1 MALVLNEEQH
11 MLRDSAKNFLQE
23 SSPVGA
29 LRALRDSGNEWSP
42 QLWSGMAEM
51 GWTGIT
57 IPEDFGGLE
66 FGYVGAGLVLEECGR
81 TLAASPLLSSS
92 FVCAS
97 LLEATGSNAQKE
109 SFLVPMAGGETI
121 FTLGL
126 SEGARFNPAHV
137 ATTATTNGDG
147 YVLSGS
153 KSHVL
158 DGGIAHTFI
167 VVARI
172 AGDAGK
178 ASSDDN
184 LGLFLVNRDAEGLS
198 VDTTLNADNRRVAN
212 LNLESVWVAANAVLG
227 EPGVSAQALARAL
240 DIGAV
245 LSAAELLGVAQ
256 ESFERTLDYLK
267 DRKQFGVPVASF
279 QALQHR
285 AAQLFCELELCKSC
299 VLKTLQAIDQDS
311 PDRSRLASMAKAKV
325 AKTAKLTVNEA
336 VQMHAGIGM
345 TDEFD
350 IGFFMKRAAAA
361 CQEYGD
367 YYYHADRFAMLG
379 GY

>member
-1 MALVLNEEQH
+1 MALVLNEEQQ
-11 MLRDSAKNFLQE
+11 MLRDSAKSFIQE

-29 LRALRDSGNEWSP
+29 LRKLRDSGEEWSP
-42 QLWSGMAEM
+42 ELWSGMAEM
-51 GWTGIT
+51 GWTGMA
-57 IPEDFGGLE
+57 IPDDFGGLD
-66 FGYVGAGLVLEECGR
+66 FGYVGAGLVLEEFGR

-97 LLEATGSNAQKE
+97 LLEAAGSEAQKE
-109 SFLVPMAGGETI
+109 SLLTAIAEGKTVL
-121 FTLGL
+121 TLAL
-126 SEGARFNPAHV
+126 CEGDRFDPNSI
-137 ATTATTNGDG
+137 ATTAVADGDT
-147 YVLSGS
+147 YVLNGN
-153 KSHVL
+153 KKHVL
-158 DGGIAHTFI
+158 DGGLANTFI
-167 VVARI
+167 VVARL
-172 AGDAGK
+172 AGAADSQGA
-178 ASSDDN
+178 
-184 LGLFLVNRDAEGLS
+184 LGLFLIDRDAEGLS
-198 VDTTLNADNRRVAN
+198 ISTTLNADNRRVAS
-212 LNLESVWVAANAVLG
+212 LGFESVRATADAVVG
-227 EPGVSAQALARAL
+227 EPGANGAALVRGL
-240 DIGAV
+240 DIGAA

-267 DRKQFGVPVASF
+267 ERKQFGVPVASF

-299 VLKTLQAIDQDS
+299 VLKALQAIDQAS

-325 AKTAKLTVNEA
+325 AKTSKLAVNEA

-350 IGFFMKRAAAA
+350 IGFFMKRSAAA

-367 YYYHADRFAMLG
+367 YYFHSDRFAELG

>member
-1 MALVLNEEQH
+1 MALVLNEEQQ
-11 MLRDSAKNFLQE
+11 MLRDSAKSFIQE

-29 LRALRDSGNEWSP
+29 LRKLRDSGEEWSP
-42 QLWSGMAEM
+42 ELWSGMAEM
-51 GWTGIT
+51 GWTGMA
-57 IPEDFGGLE
+57 IPDDFGGLD
-66 FGYVGAGLVLEECGR
+66 FGYVGAGLVLEEFGR

-97 LLEATGSNAQKE
+97 LLEAAGSEAQKE
-109 SFLVPMAGGETI
+109 SLLTAIAEGKTVL
-121 FTLGL
+121 TLAL
-126 SEGARFNPAHV
+126 CEGDRFDPNSI
-137 ATTATTNGDG
+137 ATTAVADGDT
-147 YVLSGS
+147 YVLNGN
-153 KSHVL
+153 KKHVL
-158 DGGIAHTFI
+158 DGGLANTFI
-167 VVARI
+167 VVARL
-172 AGDAGK
+172 AGAADSQGA
-178 ASSDDN
+178 
-184 LGLFLVNRDAEGLS
+184 LGLFLIDRDAEGLS
-198 VDTTLNADNRRVAN
+198 ISTTLNADNRRVAS
-212 LNLESVWVAANAVLG
+212 LGFESVRATADAVVG
-227 EPGVSAQALARAL
+227 EPGANGAALVRAL
-240 DIGAV
+240 DIGAA

-267 DRKQFGVPVASF
+267 ERKQFGVPVASF

-299 VLKTLQAIDQDS
+299 VLKALQAIDQAS

-325 AKTAKLTVNEA
+325 AKTSKLAVNEA

-350 IGFFMKRAAAA
+350 IGFFMKRSAAA

-367 YYYHADRFAMLG
+367 YYFHSDRFAELG

>member
-1 MALVLNEEQH
+1 MALVLNEEQQ
-11 MLRDSAKNFLQE
+11 MLRDSAKSFIQE

-29 LRALRDSGNEWSP
+29 LRKLRDSGEEWSP
-42 QLWSGMAEM
+42 ELWSGMAEM
-51 GWTGIT
+51 GWTGIA

-97 LLEATGSNAQKE
+97 LLEAAGSEAQKE
-109 SFLVPMAGGETI
+109 SLLAALAGGETVV
-121 FTLGL
+121 TLAL
-126 SEGARFNPAHV
+126 CESNRFDPTNI
-137 ATTATTNGDG
+137 ATTAAADGDT
-147 YVLSGS
+147 YVLNGS
-153 KSHVL
+153 KKHVL
-158 DGGIAHTFI
+158 DGAIANTFI
-167 VVARI
+167 VVARL
-172 AGDAGK
+172 AGDPNSEGG
-178 ASSDDN
+178 
-184 LGLFLVNRDAEGLS
+184 LGLFLVDRDAEGLS
-198 VDTTLNADNRRVAN
+198 VSTTLNADNRRVGS
-212 LNLESVWVAANAVLG
+212 LNFESVRVAADAVIG
-227 EPGVSAQALARAL
+227 EPGANGAALARAL
-240 DIGAV
+240 DIGAA

-267 DRKQFGVPVASF
+267 ERKQFGVPVASF

-299 VLKTLQAIDQDS
+299 VLKALQAVDQDS

-325 AKTAKLTVNEA
+325 AKTSKLAVNEA
-336 VQMHAGIGM
+336 VQMHGGIGM

-350 IGFFMKRAAAA
+350 IGFFMKRSASA

-367 YYYHADRFAMLG
+367 YYFHSDRFAELG

>member
-1 MALVLNEEQH
+1 MALVLNEEQQ
-11 MLRDSAKNFLQE
+11 MLRDSAKSFIQE

-29 LRALRDSGNEWSP
+29 LRKLRDSGEEWSP
-42 QLWSGMAEM
+42 ELWSGMAEM
-51 GWTGIT
+51 GWTGMA
-57 IPEDFGGLE
+57 IPDDFGGLD
-66 FGYVGAGLVLEECGR
+66 FGYVGAGLVLEEFGR

-97 LLEATGSNAQKE
+97 LLEAAGSEAQKE
-109 SFLVPMAGGETI
+109 SLLTAIAEGKTVL
-121 FTLGL
+121 TLAL
-126 SEGARFNPAHV
+126 CEGDRFDPNSI
-137 ATTATTNGDG
+137 ATTAVADGDT
-147 YVLSGS
+147 YVLNGN
-153 KSHVL
+153 KKHVL
-158 DGGIAHTFI
+158 DGGLANTFI
-167 VVARI
+167 VVARL
-172 AGDAGK
+172 AGDADSQGG
-178 ASSDDN
+178 
-184 LGLFLVNRDAEGLS
+184 LGLFLIDRDAEGLS
-198 VDTTLNADNRRVAN
+198 ISTTLNADNRRVAS
-212 LNLESVWVAANAVLG
+212 LGFESVRATADAVVG
-227 EPGVSAQALARAL
+227 EPGANGAALVRAL
-240 DIGAV
+240 DIGAA

-267 DRKQFGVPVASF
+267 ERKQFGVPVASF

-299 VLKTLQAIDQDS
+299 VLKALQAIDQAS

-325 AKTAKLTVNEA
+325 AKTSKLAVNEA

-350 IGFFMKRAAAA
+350 IGFFMKRSAAA

-367 YYYHADRFAMLG
+367 YYFHSDRFAELG

>member
-1 MALVLNEEQH
+1 MALVLNEEQQ
-11 MLRDSAKNFLQE
+11 MLRDSAKSFIQE

-29 LRALRDSGNEWSP
+29 LRKLRDSGEEWSP
-42 QLWSGMAEM
+42 ELWSGMAEM
-51 GWTGIT
+51 GWTGIA

-66 FGYVGAGLVLEECGR
+66 FGYVGAGIVLEECGR

-97 LLEATGSNAQKE
+97 LLEAVGNEAQKE
-109 SFLVPMAGGETI
+109 SLLAAIAGGETV
-121 FTLGL
+121 FTLAL
-126 SEGARFNPAHV
+126 CEGDRFDPTRI
-137 ATTATTNGDG
+137 ATTAAADGDT
-147 YVLSGS
+147 YVLNGS
-153 KSHVL
+153 KKHVL
-158 DGGIAHTFI
+158 DGDLANTFI
-167 VVARI
+167 VVARLT
-172 AGDAGK
+172 GDADSEDG
-178 ASSDDN
+178 
-184 LGLFLVNRDAEGLS
+184 LGLFLVDRDTEGLS
-198 VDTTLNADNRRVAN
+198 VSTTLNADNRRVGN
-212 LNLESVWVAANAVLG
+212 LDFESVRVAANAVIG
-227 EPGVSAQALARAL
+227 KPGANGAALARAL
-240 DIGAV
+240 DIGAA

-299 VLKTLQAIDQDS
+299 VLKALQAIDQDS
-311 PDRSRLASMAKAKV
+311 PDRSTLVSMAKAKV
-325 AKTAKLTVNEA
+325 AKTSKLAVNEA

-350 IGFFMKRAAAA
+350 IGFFMKRSAAA

-367 YYYHADRFAMLG
+367 YYFHSDRFAELG

>member
-1 MALVLNEEQH
+1 MALVLNEEQQ
-11 MLRDSAKNFLQE
+11 MLRDSAKSFIQE

-29 LRALRDSGNEWSP
+29 LRKLRDSGEEWSP
-42 QLWSGMAEM
+42 ELWSGMAEM
-51 GWTGIT
+51 GWTGIA

-97 LLEATGSNAQKE
+97 LLEAAGSEAQKE
-109 SFLVPMAGGETI
+109 SLLAALAGGETVV
-121 FTLGL
+121 TLAL
-126 SEGARFNPAHV
+126 CESNRFDPTNI
-137 ATTATTNGDG
+137 ATTATADGDT
-147 YVLSGS
+147 YVLNGS
-153 KSHVL
+153 KKHVL
-158 DGGIAHTFI
+158 DGAIANTFI
-167 VVARI
+167 VVARL
-172 AGDAGK
+172 AGDADSEGGP
-178 ASSDDN
+178 
-184 LGLFLVNRDAEGLS
+184 GLFLVDRDAEGLS
-198 VDTTLNADNRRVAN
+198 VSTTLNADNRRVAS
-212 LNLESVWVAANAVLG
+212 LGFESVRVAADEVIG
-227 EPGVSAQALARAL
+227 EPGANGAALARAL
-240 DIGAV
+240 DIGAA

-267 DRKQFGVPVASF
+267 ERKQFGVPVASF

-299 VLKTLQAIDQDS
+299 VLKALQAIDQAS

-325 AKTAKLTVNEA
+325 AKTSKLAVNEA

-350 IGFFMKRAAAA
+350 IGFFMKRSAAA

-367 YYYHADRFAMLG
+367 YYFHSDRFAELG

>member
-1 MALVLNEEQH
+1 MALVLNEEQQ
-11 MLRDSAKNFLQE
+11 MLRDSAKTFVQE

-29 LRALRDSGNEWSP
+29 LRKLRDGGEEWSP
-42 QLWSGMAEM
+42 ELWSGMAEM
-51 GWTGIT
+51 GWTGIA

-97 LLEATGSNAQKE
+97 LLEAVGSEAQKE
-109 SFLVPMAGGETI
+109 SLLTAIAGGETVL
-121 FTLGL
+121 TLAL
-126 SEGARFNPAHV
+126 RESDRFDPTHITMTAV
-137 ATTATTNGDG
+137 ADGDS

-153 KSHVL
+153 KKHVL
-158 DGGIAHTFI
+158 DGAIADVFI
-167 VVARI
+167 VVARV
-172 AGDAGK
+172 ADDAG
-178 ASSDDN
+178 SEDG
-184 LGLFLVNRDAEGLS
+184 LGLFLVDRDAEGLNS
-198 VDTTLNADNRRVAN
+198 DTTLNADNRRVAS
-212 LNLESVWVAANAVLG
+212 LGFKSVRVAADAVLG
-227 EPGVSAQALARAL
+227 EPGASGQALARAL

-245 LSAAELLGVAQ
+245 LSAAELLGIAQ

-267 DRKQFGVPVASF
+267 ERKQFGVPVASF

-299 VLKTLQAIDQDS
+299 VLKALQAIDQDS
-311 PDRSRLASMAKAKV
+311 PDRSQLASMAKAKV
-325 AKTAKLTVNEA
+325 AKTSKLAVNEA

-350 IGFFMKRAAAA
+350 IGFFMKRSAAA

-367 YYYHADRFAMLG
+367 YYFHADRFAGLG

>member
-1 MALVLNEEQH
+1 MALVLNEEQQ
-11 MLRDSAKNFLQE
+11 MLRDSAKTFVQE

-29 LRALRDSGNEWSP
+29 LRKLRDGGEEWSP
-42 QLWSGMAEM
+42 ELWSGMAEM
-51 GWTGIT
+51 GWTGIA

-97 LLEATGSNAQKE
+97 LLEAVGSEAQKE
-109 SFLVPMAGGETI
+109 SLLTAIAGGETVL
-121 FTLGL
+121 TLAL
-126 SEGARFNPAHV
+126 RESDRFDPTHITMTAV
-137 ATTATTNGDG
+137 ADGDS

-153 KSHVL
+153 KKHVL
-158 DGGIAHTFI
+158 DGAIADIFI
-167 VVARI
+167 VVARV
-172 AGDAGK
+172 A
-178 ASSDDN
+178 DDVGSEDG
-184 LGLFLVNRDAEGLS
+184 LGLFLVDRDAEGLNS
-198 VDTTLNADNRRVAN
+198 DTTLNADNRRVAS
-212 LNLESVWVAANAVLG
+212 LGFKSVRVAADAVLG
-227 EPGVSAQALARAL
+227 KPGSSEQALARAL

-245 LSAAELLGVAQ
+245 LSAAELLGIAQ
-256 ESFERTLDYLK
+256 ESFERTLEYLTE
-267 DRKQFGVPVASF
+267 RKQFGVPVASF

-299 VLKTLQAIDQDS
+299 VLKALQAIDQDS
-311 PDRSRLASMAKAKV
+311 LDRSQLASMAKAKV
-325 AKTAKLTVNEA
+325 ARTSRLAVNEA
-336 VQMHAGIGM
+336 VQMHGGIGM

-350 IGFFMKRAAAA
+350 IGFFMKRSAAA

-367 YYYHADRFAMLG
+367 YYFHADRFAELG